1 MVVVPPTVL
10 VDVLRVCF
18 VVAVVAGG
26 EVVTGAG
33 VVGAG
38 ASDGVGGGVTTL
50 VVGGVK
56 VPKILILIS
65 ANFDH

>member
-38 ASDGVGGGVTTL
+38 DGVGGGVTTL

-56 VPKILILIS
+56 VPKILISIL